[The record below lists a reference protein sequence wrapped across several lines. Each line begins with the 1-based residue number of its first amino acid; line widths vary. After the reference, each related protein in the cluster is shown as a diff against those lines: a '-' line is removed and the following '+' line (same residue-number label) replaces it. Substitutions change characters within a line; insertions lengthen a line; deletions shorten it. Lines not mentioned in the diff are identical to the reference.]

1 MKLLHLRMD
10 IPDDA
15 KQRLCVLQKGYE
27 GEVKFDEFCLE
38 AGLAEK
44 FLILRDLFLDHGG
57 NKFQIDTL
65 IITQKCLIICEVKY
79 YQANYYFEDGEF
91 RNSTSKQKIKNP
103 LHQLSRCI
111 TLLTQLLQ
119 KYGLLLKIDGY
130 VIFNHPEFFLY
141 NASQNQPIVYLPQ
154 LKKFLDKLSA
164 LPADLNDAHRRIA
177 QVLLERH
184 IAPPINLSFSYSYEG
199 LRKGPFCWRCS
210 STLVSSSGR
219 KMVCNGCGYEEEFE
233 TAVLRGVGELRLL
246 FPEMKIATNLVFE
259 WCGVEGHRSRIQ
271 RVLMKNFRKIGYGKH
286 VYYE

>member
-1 MKLLHLRMD
+1 M
-10 IPDDA
+10 
-15 KQRLCVLQKGYE
+15 CVLQKGYE
-27 GEVKFDEFCLE
+27 GEVKFDELFVA

-65 IITQKCLIICEVKY
+65 IITQKCLVVCEVKY
-79 YQANYYFEDGEF
+79 YQGNYYFEDGEF
-91 RNSTSKQKIKNP
+91 RNSISKQKIKNP

-119 KYGLLLKIDGY
+119 KYGLLLKIDGN

-141 NASQNQPIVYLPQ
+141 DAPQNQPIVYLPQ

-184 IAPPINLSFSYSYEG
+184 IALPINLSFSYSYEG
-199 LRKGPFCWRCS
+199 LPKGPFCCRCS
-210 STLVSSSGR
+210 STLVSSSSR
-219 KMVCNGCGYEEEFE
+219 TIVCNGCGYEEGLE
-233 TAVLRGVGELRLL
+233 TAVMRGVGELRLL
-246 FPEMKIATNLVFE
+246 FPEMRITTNLVYE
-259 WCGVEGHRSRIQ
+259 WCGVEGGKPRI
-271 RVLMKNFRKIGYGKH
+271 RRILLKHFKVLSKGKYSYF
-286 VYYE
+286 VDK